1 MMITGPQLQ
10 SALLSRQ
17 ISAKDLAR
25 RVGVKP
31 KAVEKW
37 IKKGVPEIKESI
49 PEIKESIITTAFLND
64 MEVEKW
70 GARHLEM
77 FPDTIPKD
85 AL

>member
-1 MMITGPQLQ
+1 MADGKLMITGPQLQ

-25 RVGVKP
+25 RIGVKP
-31 KAVEKW
+31 KDVEKW
-37 IKKGVPEIKESI
+37 IKKGVPDK
-49 PEIKESIITTAFLND
+49 KESIITTAFLND

-70 GARHLEM
+70 GAHHLDM